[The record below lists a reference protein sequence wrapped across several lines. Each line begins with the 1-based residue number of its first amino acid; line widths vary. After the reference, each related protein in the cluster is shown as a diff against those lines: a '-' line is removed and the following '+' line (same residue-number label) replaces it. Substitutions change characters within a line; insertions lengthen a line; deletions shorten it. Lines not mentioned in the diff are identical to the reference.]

1 MSLITIP
8 IEMPCDQAAEIYRLC
23 SERRI
28 TLDELVDQFM
38 RWCIREPEAFKAWY
52 GENRHLLNEQPMAL
66 KPEHRRLDMPE
77 ITEDE
82 LVAHI
87 EDDDFLLVYGNP
99 ILIRSKDGRHDCVLM
114 SIEYYERQQRM
125 IEQISAMTAETVS
138 GMGEQRKESPKP

>member
-1 MSLITIP
+1 MSSVTVN
-8 IEMPCDQAAEIYRLC
+8 IEMPCDQAAELYRFC
-23 SERRI
+23 SERRV

-38 RWCIREPEAFKAWY
+38 RWCIREPEAFKTWY
-52 GENRHLLNEQPMAL
+52 CKNRHLLDEQTMAR
-66 KPEHRRLDMPE
+66 KPDRRQLNMPE

-125 IEQISAMTAETVS
+125 TEQVSAMIDESIS
-138 GMGEQRKESPKP
+138 GMNEQRKESPTS